1 MLLNE
6 ISCESRA
13 QNDQLARNGIAATPG
28 FTLCQENL
36 LLLFLLA
43 AIQSEELSAC
53 LLTLVNNLIPSTGFQ
68 LKLLEYFIHLH
79 PCNLHGYD
87 IAITLVYRFQMLKQT
102 RQLFLVRF
110 IVLLARILVID
121 TDFLSQIGKDNLW
134 IIILAFSIFLVISSV
149 SAF

>member
-13 QNDQLARNGIAATPG
+13 QNNQLARNGIAAAPG
-28 FTLCQENL
+28 FTRSQKNL

-79 PCNLHGYD
+79 PCKLHGYD
-87 IAITLVYRFQMLKQT
+87 IAITLVYRFPILIAALSVNLNT
-102 RQLFLVRF
+102 S
-110 IVLLARILVID
+110 LLCHY
-121 TDFLSQIGKDNLW
+121 DFLR
-134 IIILAFSIFLVISSV
+134 FSDCL
-149 SAF
+149 

>member
-13 QNDQLARNGIAATPG
+13 QNDQLARNGIAAAPG
-28 FTLCQENL
+28 FTRSQKNF

-87 IAITLVYRFQMLKQT
+87 IAITLVYAIGALIALSLSIATSTKQE
-102 RQLFLVRF
+102 LYLAMKFWNLVMRE
-110 IVLLARILVID
+110 
-121 TDFLSQIGKDNLW
+121 KP
-134 IIILAFSIFLVISSV
+134 IS
-149 SAF
+149 A

>member
-28 FTLCQENL
+28 FTLCQENLL

-87 IAITLVYRFQMLKQT
+87 IAITLVYAIGALIALSLSIATSTKQE
-102 RQLFLVRF
+102 LYLAMKFWNLVMRE
-110 IVLLARILVID
+110 
-121 TDFLSQIGKDNLW
+121 KP
-134 IIILAFSIFLVISSV
+134 IS
-149 SAF
+149 A